1 MAPPSAQVAELELSV
16 VGLQQREKR
25 LRAVLSSAFTSRE
38 SRRTAREELESLLD
52 KTEAAEDELLLLAS
66 PVGIGSGG
74 EKTSEEP
81 VSGHQ
86 PRSILRRRFR
96 LFGRSRR
103 TGCPE

>member
-16 VGLQQREKR
+16 VRLQQREKR

-38 SRRTAREELESLLD
+38 NRRDAREELETLLD
-52 KTEAAEDELLLLAS
+52 KAVAAEDELQLLAS
-66 PVGIGSGG
+66 PEGIGSGS

-86 PRSILRRRFR
+86 PRSLLRRRFKWFSR
-96 LFGRSRR
+96 FRR
-103 TGCPE
+103 TGSPE